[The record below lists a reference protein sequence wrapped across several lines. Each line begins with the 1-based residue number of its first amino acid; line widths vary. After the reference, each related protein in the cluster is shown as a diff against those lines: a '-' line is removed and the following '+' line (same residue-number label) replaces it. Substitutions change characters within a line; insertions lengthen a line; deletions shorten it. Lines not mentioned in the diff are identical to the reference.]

1 MKLTNN
7 AHYLQNDFAGKN
19 VRAKSYLDTALD
31 KAEKELSKE
40 DYIDL
45 VGFTWASQ
53 SILNFRKNKSVFIK
67 EYNDK
72 LDNSSTFRQH
82 EALGEMIEVLKSNA
96 IQKGYFMGQAESEA
110 HFQARKNQAIDY
122 LSKLLQDIKV

>member
-7 AHYLQNDFAGKN
+7 VHYLQNDFAGKN

-96 IQKGYFMGQAESEA
+96 IQKGYFTGQAESEA